1 MLNIRKAELNDVDML
16 LDMKLDIILSSE
28 EIAELDK
35 RELEKIVIL
44 AKAVNMYERY
54 LIQPDKTACPCARE
68 SQKPVLH
75 PRHLESGTSHLR
87 HHGAMS
93 HLH

>member
-35 RELEKIVIL
+35 RVLEKIVNYSPFYQQQC
-44 AKAVNMYERY
+44 V
-54 LIQPDKTACPCARE
+54 
-68 SQKPVLH
+68 
-75 PRHLESGTSHLR
+75 
-87 HHGAMS
+87 
-93 HLH
+93 